1 MIDAVIFDLDGT
13 ILDSMPMW
21 NDFGRK
27 YLKSLGIKAKKGI
40 DDDLFTLT
48 PEQSAEYFISEYSI
62 KKTVSEMV
70 EEMRDISHCYYQNE
84 VEMKV
89 GIREFLQVLSE
100 QNIPLGVAT
109 VTNQAST
116 RAGLTRN
123 NLIQYFSTIMTVDD
137 VGIGKEN
144 PAVFLEAARLLKAD
158 PQKSIVV
165 EDALHAVKTAKSADF
180 ITVGIYD
187 EGNESFQAELKN
199 ACDLY
204 LKDYSNPREIFELL
218 TRLF

>member
-1 MIDAVIFDLDGT
+1 
-13 ILDSMPMW
+13 
-21 NDFGRK
+21 
-27 YLKSLGIKAKKGI
+27 
-40 DDDLFTLT
+40 
-48 PEQSAEYFISEYSI
+48 
-62 KKTVSEMV
+62 
-70 EEMRDISHCYYQNE
+70 
-84 VEMKV
+84 
-89 GIREFLQVLSE
+89 
-100 QNIPLGVAT
+100 
-109 VTNQAST
+109 
-116 RAGLTRN
+116 
-123 NLIQYFSTIMTVDD
+123 MTVDD